1 MSGQSSTRLAQVH
14 HLCQSPKDCLHISQ
28 QAYDVAGAVIIVAH
42 LREEET
48 EAQQSHLSKLW
59 CSERAANPE
68 QVSRHLCCSV
78 PGLLWETVA

>member
-14 HLCQSPKDCLHISQ
+14 HVSQSPKDCLHTSQ
-28 QAYDVAGAVIIVAH
+28 QAYDVAGAGIMVAR
-42 LREEET
+42 LPEEET

-68 QVSRHLCCSV
+68 QVSRHLCCFA